1 MVDMSRLRHK
11 NDEELSTGAH
21 QNVPQMAD
29 MLQSGDA
36 HDEGRRASTGSGDVG
51 VTLTHSQVLRLLPV
65 HEGDPL
71 DIDDPELA
79 LRDDESEGWWVDEEE
94 GDQGIEPAM
103 DVDGSLDYDLDQHGH
118 DLEDIRADSDNLFKF
133 NVDDSEYDF
142 YE

>member
-1 MVDMSRLRHK
+1 
-11 NDEELSTGAH
+11 
-21 QNVPQMAD
+21 MAD

-36 HDEGRRASTGSGDVG
+36 HDEGPRASTGLGDEG
-51 VTLTHSQVLRLLPV
+51 ATLTDCDSQVLLPV

-94 GDQGIEPAM
+94 GDQAIEPAM
-103 DVDGSLDYDLDQHGH
+103 DEDGGLDYDLDQHEH
-118 DLEDIRADSDNLFKF
+118 DLEDIRAENLFKF
-133 NVDDSEYDF
+133 DVDDSEYDF